1 MVALTG
7 TFHDDAVSPKSTFF
21 LLSAFGPFAVQ
32 NACIGPIAFAGWK
45 YQNASRLEVM
55 ILPPVRPQLAKETA
69 FSSRSR
75 TPSFFVRCRVTFGG
89 AHFLQLLLTLCTL
102 PYGAQLWNLDRSQG
116 GDADQCA
123 NANHDQFSARPANA
137 RRCADSDNPISF
149 SAIDRCPRV
158 ERRQSHSTRR
168 RHWSRA

>member
-7 TFHDDAVSPKSTFF
+7 TFHDDAVSLKSTFF
-21 LLSAFGPFAVQ
+21 LLSAFAPFAAQ
-32 NACIGPIAFAGWK
+32 NACIGPIAFAGWT

-116 GDADQCA
+116 GDADQCG
-123 NANHDQFSARPANA
+123 NANHDQFLRDQRMQFPLNQTVSAKFRPGSY
-137 RRCADSDNPISF
+137 CSTVLIVFFDSDDS
-149 SAIDRCPRV
+149 
-158 ERRQSHSTRR
+158 
-168 RHWSRA
+168 